1 MTVEQETIDA
11 SRIERLEQRLQVLE
25 DTEAI
30 RTLKTLYAAHCDDD
44 FNYDAIA
51 ALFAEDAVW
60 EHPVMG
66 RCQGREAIRD
76 WFKGAAGIFSFTVHY
91 SLNGQIHVD
100 GDRAEAQWYLF
111 MPCVMAAD
119 GRAMWRASI
128 DQERYVRVGEE
139 WMFSYKGS
147 KKPLFHSPFDEGWA
161 NTRFA

>member
-1 MTVEQETIDA
+1 MTAEHETIDPA
-11 SRIERLEQRLQVLE
+11 RIERLERRLRVLE

-44 FNYDAIA
+44 YNCDAIA

-66 RCQGREAIRD
+66 RFEGREAIRGFFRD
-76 WFKGAAGIFSFTVHY
+76 AAGIFSFAVHY

-100 GDRAEAQWYLF
+100 GDRAQAQWYLF

-119 GRAMWRASI
+119 GRAMWRAGI
-128 DQERYVRVGEE
+128 DREKYVRVGEE
-139 WMFSYKGS
+139 WLFAYKNS
-147 KKPLFHSPFDEGWA
+147 KPLFHSPFDEGWA
-161 NTRFA
+161 KTRFA